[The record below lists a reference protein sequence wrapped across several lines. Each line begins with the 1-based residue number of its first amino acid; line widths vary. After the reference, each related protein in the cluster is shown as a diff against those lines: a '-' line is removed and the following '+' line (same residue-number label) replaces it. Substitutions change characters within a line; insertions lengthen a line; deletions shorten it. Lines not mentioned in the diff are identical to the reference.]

1 MSTPN
6 KPRVVT
12 AFEKLDKAIQQQ
24 IKLEYPEGF
33 SQHLIKFTNREGEIV
48 SALRYESEEKIYLV
62 KMSVMLAEQLIEDD
76 ELQSWFS
83 YYQFT
88 KKELDTLQTGNFTNL
103 ALQID

>member
-33 SQHLIKFTNREGEIV
+33 SQHLIKFTNKEGEIV

-76 ELQSWFS
+76 EDYDDDGNLTDDAREE
-83 YYQFT
+83 YEDDE
-88 KKELDTLQTGNFTNL
+88 ELEL
-103 ALQID
+103 